1 MTKTIKEPFIDLKPQ
16 YEALKIQIHER
27 LHRVLE
33 HGQFIMG
40 PEVRELEEQLS
51 QFLGGTQAVAC
62 SSGTDALLLALMAL
76 GIQKGDEVIT
86 TPFTFA
92 ATAEAVVLVGATPVF
107 VDIDPDTYIL
117 DVQKVSQAINKKTKA
132 ILPVALFGQPALMDE
147 FMALAEKH
155 QLWVIEDAA
164 QSFGAKYKNL
174 RSGSLGHISCTSFFP
189 AKPLGGYGDGGAVF
203 TNNEELATRVRYLLN
218 HGQTQRNHYEYIGI
232 NGRLDSLQAA
242 VLLCK
247 LERYEW
253 ELQQR
258 QVIAN
263 NYTKGLKG
271 LEVSAGWKLPRVT
284 EGNQSTW
291 AQYTVSVPQREA
303 LQKYL
308 LEHHIPTAVYY
319 PNILAEQPAYMNH
332 CVSHS
337 LDNAKKVCEEVLSLP
352 FYPDM
357 KQETQQRIIETLIQF
372 SHTSI
377 RR

>member
-1 MTKTIKEPFIDLKPQ
+1 MSKTPVVGAFVDLKPQ
-16 YEALKIQIHER
+16 YEALKSQIDER

-51 QFLGGTQAVAC
+51 QFLGAQLLDAQFPGKTQAVAC

-76 GIQKGDEVIT
+76 GVQRGDEVIT

-92 ATAEAVVLVGATPVF
+92 ATAEAVILTGATPVF

-117 DVQKVSQAINKKTKA
+117 DVQEVSQAINEKTKA
-132 ILPVALFGQPALMDE
+132 ILPVALFGQPAPMDE
-147 FMALAEKH
+147 LMELAEKH

-164 QSFGAKYKNL
+164 QSFGARYKNL
-174 RSGSLGHISCTSFFP
+174 RSGALGHISCTSFFP

-203 TNNEELATRVRYLLN
+203 TGDEELATRIRCLLN
-218 HGQTQRNHYEYIGI
+218 HGQTQRNQYEFIGI

-258 QVIAN
+258 QVIADCYN
-263 NYTKGLKG
+263 EGLRD
-271 LEVSAGWKLPRVT
+271 LEVSEGWKLPGLR
-284 EGNQSTW
+284 
-291 AQYTVSVPQREA
+291 REA
-303 LQKYL
+303 KVPGLSTPSQCPGVKL
-308 LEHHIPTAVYY
+308 FRSTLGSTGFPPLFTTPMCCLSNPPMRIAV
-319 PNILAEQPAYMNH
+319 
-332 CVSHS
+332 
-337 LDNAKKVCEEVLSLP
+337 
-352 FYPDM
+352 
-357 KQETQQRIIETLIQF
+357 
-372 SHTSI
+372 
-377 RR
+377 